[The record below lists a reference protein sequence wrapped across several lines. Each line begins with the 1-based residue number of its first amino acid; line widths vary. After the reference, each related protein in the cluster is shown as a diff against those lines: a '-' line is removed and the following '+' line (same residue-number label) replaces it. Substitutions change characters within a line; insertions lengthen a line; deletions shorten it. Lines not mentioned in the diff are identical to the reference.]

1 MSFAI
6 VLFAPITVASRRDK
20 AFPFTRSS
28 ILFRPHMTVLVKMVE
43 PLGTAPRS
51 DPLITSAFMSIAQR
65 ALRSYKPHEGTAT
78 ENAKYTDATFI
89 NI

>member
-1 MSFAI
+1 
-6 VLFAPITVASRRDK
+6 
-20 AFPFTRSS
+20 
-28 ILFRPHMTVLVKMVE
+28 
-43 PLGTAPRS
+43 

-65 ALRSYKPHEGTAT
+65 ALRPYKQHESTAI

>member
-1 MSFAI
+1 
-6 VLFAPITVASRRDK
+6 
-20 AFPFTRSS
+20 
-28 ILFRPHMTVLVKMVE
+28 MVE

-65 ALRSYKPHEGTAT
+65 AFRSYKQHESTAT